1 MAKLLYIKASPREER
16 SYSHSMAK
24 IFLDAYKEAHPG
36 DTVETL
42 DLWKTDLPAFDLTAS
57 SGKYKIMNGQPH
69 NEEEKIAWDKVVK
82 TIDHFKSADKIV
94 LSSPMWNFS
103 IPYRLKQ
110 YIDILAQPGFTFS
123 YDPEKGYAGLVTGK
137 PVQFI
142 LARGG
147 EYPEG
152 TPAVAFD
159 HQTTYLKSIF
169 AFMGF
174 TDMSAIL
181 IEPTLMAGP
190 KVAEEKVTS
199 LTEKVKE
206 KAKSF

>member
-1 MAKLLYIKASPREER
+1 MAKVLYIKASPREER
-16 SYSHSMAK
+16 SYSHNMAK
-24 IFLDAYKEAHPG
+24 VFLKAYNEAHPD

-57 SGKYKIMNGQPH
+57 SAKYKIMGGLPH
-69 NEEEKIAWDKVVK
+69 SEEEKVIWEKIVK
-82 TIDHFKSADKIV
+82 TIDHFKSADKYI
-94 LSSPMWNFS
+94 LSSPMWNFE

-110 YIDILAQPGFTFS
+110 YLDIIIQPGFTFS
-123 YDPEKGYAGLVTGK
+123 YDPETGYSGLVTGK

-152 TPAVAFD
+152 TPAAAFD
-159 HQTTYLKSIF
+159 HQTPILKGLF

-190 KVAEEKVTS
+190 EVAKEKVASLHEKT
-199 LTEKVKE
+199 KAR
-206 KAKSF
+206 AKSF